1 MCTNVVKVFRE
12 AQAGHR
18 DTHSQ
23 MAAIFDKVLAKY
35 TQNLLAQIA
44 LDFNLPKEELEIKFM
59 GPKKSVDPSA
69 QCTVITAKKTRCTRK
84 CLDGQSVCGVH
95 SKKAEPVFI
104 RKDDPGPSLSVDDR
118 IKAIMDADESEDEEP
133 SSPGGVRH
141 ALFLKYQAQGV
152 TWDRYYSQQWPSH
165 LQTLEERLQF
175 LATQPFDPETV

>member
-1 MCTNVVKVFRE
+1 
-12 AQAGHR
+12 
-18 DTHSQ
+18 

-59 GPKKSVDPSA
+59 GPKKSVDPSV
-69 QCTVITAKKTRCTRK
+69 QCGFITAKKTQCTRK
-84 CLDGQSVCGVH
+84 CLAGQSVCGVH
-95 SKKAEPVFI
+95 LKKAEPVFI

-118 IKAIMDADESEDEEP
+118 IKAIMDADEDADTEDEAEDVDEPDDEEP

-175 LATQPFDPETV
+175 LATQPFDPETA